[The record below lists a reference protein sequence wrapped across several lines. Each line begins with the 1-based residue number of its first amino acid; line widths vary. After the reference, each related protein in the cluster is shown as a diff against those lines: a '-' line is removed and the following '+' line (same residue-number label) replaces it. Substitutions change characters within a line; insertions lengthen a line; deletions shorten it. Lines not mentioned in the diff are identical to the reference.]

1 MSHGIIKV
9 KKLQVKGE
17 AGKERG
23 EAVLRVP
30 VKRVPVKRK
39 AELQREGET
48 GRGQS
53 LKAPETQSLVS
64 LQPS

>member
-23 EAVLRVP
+23 ETVL
-30 VKRVPVKRK
+30 RVPVKRK
-39 AELQREGET
+39 AELRREGET